1 VTAFA
6 FLVLWIYSIGAMDNP
21 LESVLTL
28 AERAYMRMQVG
39 EVLRRCLEESSSAPM
54 QVLVEGLVLAGPK
67 SLDALRESLAEVGRR
82 KIQLHGDVNQV
93 LADMQRSFLSY
104 GVRLPRLR
112 TALSVLRFRPT
123 RLLNIL
129 QEQGVIEDESRQ
141 ACLQLLHDSRDLLR
155 NLASRVGLL
164 EEVEKYLRDWLLGV
178 TYQSARQEAHEDV
191 PAL

>member
-1 VTAFA
+1 
-6 FLVLWIYSIGAMDNP
+6 
-21 LESVLTL
+21 
-28 AERAYMRMQVG
+28 
-39 EVLRRCLEESSSAPM
+39 
-54 QVLVEGLVLAGPK
+54 
-67 SLDALRESLAEVGRR
+67 
-82 KIQLHGDVNQV
+82 
-93 LADMQRSFLSY
+93 MQRSFLSY